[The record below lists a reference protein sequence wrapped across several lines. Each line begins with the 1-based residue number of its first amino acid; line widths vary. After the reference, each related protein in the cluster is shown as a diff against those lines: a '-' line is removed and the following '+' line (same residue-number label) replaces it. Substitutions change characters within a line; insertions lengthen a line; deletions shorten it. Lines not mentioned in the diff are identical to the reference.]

1 MRLRFKKITHGAKL
15 PTRGTAGAG
24 GIDLYCCGGCKLYH
38 NYKRIPTGVAVEI
51 PTGYVGL
58 LITRS
63 STALNDIDV
72 STTVIDSDYRG
83 QLFITARSQK
93 ACCEVTHGQ
102 RIAQLVILPLPA
114 FTPEWA
120 DELSM
125 TTRGAAGY
133 GSTGR

>member
-24 GIDLYCCGGCKLYH
+24 GIDIYCCGGCKLYH

-63 STALNDIDV
+63 STALADIDV

-93 ACCEVTHGQ
+93 ACCEITHGQ
-102 RIAQLVILPLPA
+102 RNAQLVILPLPA
-114 FTPEWA
+114 FTPEWEG
-120 DELSM
+120 ELSV
-125 TTRGAAGY
+125 TARGDGGY
-133 GSTGR
+133 GSTGK

>member
-24 GIDLYCCGGCKLYH
+24 GIDHYCCGGCKLYH

-102 RIAQLVILPLPA
+102 RIAQLVILPLPS

>member
-63 STALNDIDV
+63 STALADIDV

-93 ACCEVTHGQ
+93 ACCEITHGQ

-120 DELSM
+120 GELSV
-125 TTRGAAGY
+125 TARGDGGY
-133 GSTGR
+133 GSTGK